1 MPSSRS
7 APKKAAAPYHH
18 GDLRRALLDAAFEIL
33 KADGPSAL
41 SLREVARRAGVSH
54 QAPYHHFPSRGHL
67 LAALA
72 EEGFEHLAESLERVQ
87 AAATDPI
94 RRSQD
99 TGVEYVMFAS
109 RNPERFRLMF
119 GAELGTR
126 EPYPE
131 LNEAAKRVFDLLV
144 RPFGMKPQPARTPD
158 QAIVLTLWSTVH
170 GLAALAVD
178 GQVKMEGKALEAA
191 AYATTDRLWFGVR
204 AALADAGL
212 LPGSS

>member
-1 MPSSRS
+1 MPTPTRSS
-7 APKKAAAPYHH
+7 KKAASPYHH

-33 KADGPSAL
+33 KAEGPSAL

-54 QAPYHHFPSRGHL
+54 QAPYHHFASRAHL

-72 EEGFEHLAESLERVQ
+72 AEGFEQLAESLVRVQ
-87 AAATDPI
+87 AAATEPVQ
-94 RRSQD
+94 RMQD

-126 EPYPE
+126 DPYPD
-131 LNEAAKRVFDLLV
+131 LDAAAKHVFELMV
-144 RPFGMKPQPARTPD
+144 RPFGGKPQATAHTSDR
-158 QAIVLTLWSTVH
+158 AVVLTLWSTVH

-178 GQVKMEGKALEAA
+178 GQVALKGQALEVAA
-191 AYATTDRLWFGVR
+191 RATTERVWFGVK
-204 AALADAGL
+204 AALT
-212 LPGSS
+212 